1 MQRVILLLNA
11 ALVAVVTLSFSLQA
25 GAQGGVQSLRETSR
39 AFATVAQQVSPSVV
53 FIQTERAVQASQAP
67 FSVPFGDELFER
79 FFGQPFPGNPQQQ
92 PNSPRRAVGQGSGFV
107 FRVES
112 AIGRDKAYLLTNN
125 HVVEGAD
132 SITVTFN
139 DGREFDAE
147 ITGTDP
153 QSDVAVIEIEGDNL
167 PAISLGDSSD
177 LEVGEWVVAI
187 GNPFGLSHSLTV
199 GVVSALG
206 RNSLGIS
213 DYEDFIQ
220 TDAAINP
227 GNSGGPLVNLDGE
240 VIGINTAIASR
251 NGGYMGIGFAI
262 PSNLASSIADQ
273 LISSGEVSRGYLG
286 IVIQDLSPD
295 LARSFSL
302 DSTRGILVADV
313 SPDSP
318 AAQGGVQQG
327 DVIVRYQGQEVI
339 NVGAFRNQ
347 VSLTAPGTRATLTV
361 IRRGEELALDVT
373 IGALEG
379 AQVASQESVES
390 SAEIGLTVQTLTPEL
405 ARQFGV
411 EAGSGVVVTQVTP
424 GSAAAEAGIRAG
436 MVILEV
442 RQNRVASAE
451 EFNRAIRESGDSRSA
466 LLLIRTEA
474 GPRYVVLEW

>member
-11 ALVAVVTLSFSLQA
+11 ALVAAVTLSFSLQA

-53 FIQTERAVQASQAP
+53 FIQTERTVQASQAP

-92 PNSPRRAVGQGSGFV
+92 PNSPRRAQGQGSGFV

-112 AIGRDKAYLLTNN
+112 AVGRDKAYLLTNN

-262 PSNLASSIADQ
+262 PSNLASNIADQ

-295 LARSFSL
+295 LARSFAL

-318 AAQGGVQQG
+318 AAQAGVQQG
-327 DVIVRYQGQEVI
+327 DVIVGYQGQEVI

-347 VSLTAPGTRATLTV
+347 VSLTAPGTSATLTV

-373 IGALEG
+373 IGALDG

-411 EAGSGVVVTQVTP
+411 EVGSGVVVTQVTP